1 MSRPATKQLVRALDA
16 MRQDVRYP
24 YGLFVTEA
32 LRSFGVQVND
42 DEPHAELRAGV
53 AAAVEAYRAAVLEED
68 PFRDVLGP
76 IYQDEA
82 SKGHRDMSGQFFT
95 PWDLCLLIADM
106 QLGDWKPGPSPAGG
120 LWTLQEPA
128 CGSGAMLLAAFAG
141 LVKRWGPEALLFWH
155 VEAVDLDLTCARTC
169 ALQVVANLSLRGW
182 SVGRMLVHHGDT
194 LRMEFR
200 SVVLHATNGEDP
212 EALPRMW
219 GTLEMLAAVAR
230 VETLVR
236 EALPEPDPVEDPD
249 GQFRLFG
256 EEAA

>member
-1 MSRPATKQLVRALDA
+1 MSSPAAKQLVRALDA
-16 MRQDVRYP
+16 MRHDVRYP

-32 LRSFGVQVND
+32 LRSFSVPVGD
-42 DEPHAELRAGV
+42 AEPAEELRAGV
-53 AAAVEAYRAAVLEED
+53 AAAVEAYRAAVIEED
-68 PFRDVLGP
+68 PFVDVLGP

-82 SKGHRDMSGQFFT
+82 SKGHRDMTGQFFT
-95 PWDLCLLIADM
+95 PWDLCLMIAQM
-106 QLGDWKPGPSPAGG
+106 QLGDWKPGPAPDGG
-120 LWTLQEPA
+120 LWTMQEPA

-141 LVKRWGPEALLFWH
+141 LVKQYGPEALLFWH

-182 SVGRMLVHHGDT
+182 SVGRILVHHGDT

-219 GTLEMLAAVAR
+219 GALEMLAMVAR
-230 VETLVR
+230 VE
-236 EALPEPDPVEDPD
+236 ALINEVLPDVDPVEDPG